1 MSLDEPFPLE
11 AVPSRVRYALL
22 LEFKGRCPS
31 LREVDQIPDKHW
43 LTMPGMGPASLEMVR
58 SIINARVP
66 QAPSHAA
73 SHNLSDAQLL
83 RRLEQL
89 QEDLSWLEAQLK
101 ARMHTDTRRRPRRQH
116 RKQAVRNET
125 DNPGQQSDGPEPP
138 SSRKRRGYVA

>member
-43 LTMPGMGPASLEMVR
+43 LTLPGMGPTSLEMVR
-58 SIINARVP
+58 SIIQAQVP
-66 QAPSHAA
+66 QAPSPAA
-73 SHNLSDAQLL
+73 SHTLTDAELL

-89 QEDLSWLEAQLK
+89 QEDLRWLEGHIRQ
-101 ARMHTDTRRRPRRQH
+101 RPHSQR
-116 RKQAVRNET
+116 RKQASRNDTDNSGRHSDKSGAARLRHLRVRN
-125 DNPGQQSDGPEPP
+125 
-138 SSRKRRGYVA
+138 

>member
-1 MSLDEPFPLE
+1 
-11 AVPSRVRYALL
+11 VRYALL

-58 SIINARVP
+58 SIIKTWVP

-73 SHNLSDAQLL
+73 SHNLSDAELL

-89 QEDLSWLEAQLK
+89 QEDLRWLEAQLK
-101 ARMHTDTRRRPRRQH
+101 ARMPADTRRRPHRQH
-116 RKQAVRNET
+116 RKQAVRNDT
-125 DNPGQQSDGPEPP
+125 DNPGH
-138 SSRKRRGYVA
+138 